1 MCTVW
6 SVRSSCITSGS
17 SKDYVCHSSIDNQ
30 LDLQSSAQRQWWLR
44 TRLITTVLVNMGNIM
59 ERADEQILP
68 ALYAFVAASFHI
80 GPTQLGYLTLSR
92 ALIQAL
98 ASPLGGILG
107 GPRALQFQPNDTL
120 FAAGIC
126 VACSPFLSVS
136 MPFSTH
142 HLM

>member
-1 MCTVW
+1 
-6 SVRSSCITSGS
+6 
-17 SKDYVCHSSIDNQ
+17 
-30 LDLQSSAQRQWWLR
+30 
-44 TRLITTVLVNMGNIM
+44 M

-107 GPRALQFQPNDTL
+107 GPPALQFQPNDTSLCSWYLCCL
-120 FAAGIC
+120 FPVSVCFHAIYHTPFDVTRTKVQQVIMQYAA
-126 VACSPFLSVS
+126 LL
-136 MPFSTH
+136 
-142 HLM
+142 HLCYSC